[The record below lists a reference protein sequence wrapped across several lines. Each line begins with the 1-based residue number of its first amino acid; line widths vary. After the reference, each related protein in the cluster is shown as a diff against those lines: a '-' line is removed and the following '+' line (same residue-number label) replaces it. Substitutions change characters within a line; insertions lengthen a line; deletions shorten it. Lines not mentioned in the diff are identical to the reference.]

1 MKKSLFAL
9 AAVTAFAGAA
19 QAQSSV
25 TVYGIIDMGVAGGNS
40 RNQNGN
46 TVANS
51 TGLGVAQNAQSTSRL
66 GFRGNE
72 DLGGGMSAF
81 FTFETTLRPN
91 NQTVTNADGD
101 VLSTFNN
108 RQAFVGLAQKGI
120 GRVAFGTQQT
130 IIHNVVGR
138 TTAGQQNNLVGDV
151 IYSLG
156 GTGTTALAAP
166 YGLTSGQSYAV
177 RVNNAVTFAT
187 ETVSGFQGNVM
198 LVASGT
204 DTNQGGTAAVPT
216 GGQNTNTGAGVGL
229 NYTLNKLFLTANY
242 QTFKNSTT
250 ATTNNGENPTV
261 APANFQAFS
270 PGARAQN
277 GINVNDTGMYFAGSY
292 DFGILQAFAGYINR
306 KVSAASATTYFNRY
320 TAQQI
325 GVRSNLTPKINVFA
339 SVGTGAWENTG
350 YDVQSANING
360 YQLGTNYVLSKR
372 TNLYA
377 IYGNASQS
385 TAANSTVNPS
395 TALRTSYNINNYAV
409 GVRHTF

>member
-40 RNQNGN
+40 RNQSGN
-46 TVANS
+46 TVTRS
-51 TGLGVAQNAQSTSRL
+51 TGLGVTQAAQSTSRL

-81 FTFETTLRPN
+81 FTFETGLTPN
-91 NQTVTNADGD
+91 SGST
-101 VLSTFNN
+101 LSTFNN

-151 IYSLG
+151 IYTLG
-156 GTGTTALAAP
+156 GSGVGALTAP
-166 YGLTSGQSYAV
+166 YGMVSGQSYAV
-177 RVNNAVTFAT
+177 RVNNAVTFAS
-187 ETVSGFQGNVM
+187 ETISGFQGNVM

-229 NYTLNKLFLTANY
+229 NYTLKKLFLTANY

-250 ATTNNGENPTV
+250 ATTNNGADPTV
-261 APANFQAFS
+261 APANFQQFS
-270 PGARAQN
+270 PAAAATS

-350 YDVQSANING
+350 YDTQKANING

-385 TAANSTVNPS
+385 TAANSTVNTS

-409 GVRHTF
+409 GLRHTF